1 MWKLFISISLIL
13 IQTISSTQLCSYSLD
28 YSVCVSHLA
37 NQTETNCDKQK
48 FLLSVEE
55 SDVSIRVVIEEGIA
69 DLGLTVKLEKDDDGN
84 WKVSSDREL
93 TGRLKYIDKGNFVLN
108 SRRFLTFDQVFM

>member
-48 FLLSVEE
+48 LLLSVDE
-55 SDVSIRVVIEEGIA
+55 SDVSIRVFIEEGIA
-69 DLGLTVKLEKDDDGN
+69 ELGLTVKLEKDDDGN

-93 TGRLKYIDKGNFVLN
+93 TGRPNYAEKSIL
-108 SRRFLTFDQVFM
+108 S